1 MEGKR
6 NATDD
11 TDAHGD
17 GGGASGYGGNA
28 IVISQSPTKGRARSF
43 PPPFLMK
50 TFEMVEAPETNSI
63 ISWSPNNASFIIWDQ
78 IRFTAELL
86 PKHFRHSNFSSFVY
100 QLNNYVS
107 TLTLLIYCL
116 FCSVPKSLILSY
128 MFQTVE

>member
-6 NATDD
+6 KAIDGTRGDND
-11 TDAHGD
+11 D
-17 GGGASGYGGNA
+17 GGGASGYGGNSRG
-28 IVISQSPTKGRARSF
+28 VGPLPRRGRIRSF

-50 TFEMVEAPETNSI
+50 TFDMVEDPDTNSI

-86 PKHFRHSNFSSFVY
+86 PKNFRHGNFSSFVY

-107 TLTLLIYCL
+107 TFHSFNNCN
-116 FCSVPKSLILSY
+116 
-128 MFQTVE
+128 